1 MNLPTEIKIK
11 EQNETTKILG
21 IYFNE
26 DLQYANNINWQKTI
40 DKMEK
45 HINKLSPRILSL
57 NGKVILANTLIL
69 SKTSFLSNIF
79 PLDIKTTLNIQNK
92 IFQYIWKNKQEPI
105 ARKTIFLSKN
115 LGGLNLLEPQAHN
128 IAMRIKHLLQ
138 LKQKEKTPPWMNIA
152 TYWVAIDLFNFSQD
166 YFFLMNNNR
175 TKTINNNKPYYY
187 KDIIYY
193 IKNENK
199 EIKKIEN
206 PNTKNIYQKI
216 IQGSK
221 QHKISGENLWKKL
234 LPKLDFNQIWK
245 NTYNS
250 YAQPFCTDLYYRR
263 LHYST
268 KTKEY
273 MHKCTQDINPKCNY
287 CQNIENNLH
296 LFTECQ
302 RIDKICEYYQTHL
315 TKLTGQKNSPQ

>member
-1 MNLPTEIKIK
+1 M
-11 EQNETTKILG
+11 
-21 IYFNE
+21 
-26 DLQYANNINWQKTI
+26 D
-40 DKMEK
+40 
-45 HINKLSPRILSL
+45 
-57 NGKVILANTLIL
+57 
-69 SKTSFLSNIF
+69 
-79 PLDIKTTLNIQNK
+79 
-92 IFQYIWKNKQEPI
+92 
-105 ARKTIFLSKN
+105 
-115 LGGLNLLEPQAHN
+115 
-128 IAMRIKHLLQ
+128 
-138 LKQKEKTPPWMNIA
+138 
-152 TYWVAIDLFNFSQD
+152 
-166 YFFLMNNNR
+166 NNR
-175 TKTINNNKPYYY
+175 TKTINNTKPYYY
-187 KDIIYY
+187 KYIIYY

-302 RIDKICEYYQTHL
+302 RIDKIWAYYQTHL
-315 TKLTGQKNSPQ
+315 AKLTGQKTARNNIFLR